1 MAQETNPNAF
11 SDTNRDNWTV
21 SPIPN
26 EPYRYVG
33 INNSSGEKFFGTLE
47 EFEASLENSIK

>member
-1 MAQETNPNAF
+1 MAQEINPNTF

-21 SPIPN
+21 NPIPN

-47 EFEASLENSIK
+47 EFESSLENSIK